1 MKLVFHRFR
10 QKLTYP
16 EPVTSYNASE
26 LRQAVINGPDTW
38 PGAIQVQ
45 NEDGSLISLIGMTLE
60 QRKAIA
66 NQLLTLMEVIQLLVK
81 SL

>member
-1 MKLVFHRFR
+1 M
-10 QKLTYP
+10 TYP
-16 EPVTSYNASE
+16 EPVTSYNVSE

-45 NEDGSLISLIGMTLE
+45 NEDGSLISLVGMTLE

-66 NQLLTLMEVIQLLVK
+66 NQLLTPNGGNSVVGKKFTDISRTMMW
-81 SL
+81 